1 MAAHDGVISDLF
13 PYLNVRISIRGWE
26 ADALALMDTGFTGDV
41 VVPANALPSDI
52 GEPDATRPYRVA
64 DGRIMGFEMFY
75 GDLEIPGFAP
85 ILDVNVG
92 VLGDKYLIGLGIIE
106 RYVVTL
112 MRGERVVVEE

>member
-13 PYLNVRISIRGWE
+13 PYLNVRIAIRGWE
-26 ADALALMDTGFTGDV
+26 TDALALLDTGFTGDV
-41 VVPANALPSDI
+41 VVPLDALPSDI

-64 DGRIMGFEMFY
+64 DGRIMGFEFFY
-75 GDLEIPGFAP
+75 GDVEIPGFAP
-85 ILDVNVG
+85 IQG
-92 VLGDKYLIGLGIIE
+92 VRIGALGDKYIIGLGIIE

>member
-1 MAAHDGVISDLF
+1 MISDLF

-26 ADALALMDTGFTGDV
+26 TDALALMDTGFTGDV
-41 VVPANALPSDI
+41 VVPENALPSDI
-52 GEPDATRPYRVA
+52 GEPDSERLYRVA
-64 DGRIMGFEMFY
+64 DGRITSFGMFY

-85 ILDVNVG
+85 IQRVNVG
-92 VLGDKYLIGLGIIE
+92 ALGDKYLIGLGIIE